1 MKKKSSII
9 PFNCES
15 ILDLHTWTISNAC
28 LFLLLYKNTF
38 TEEERDYLIKEISRH
53 EMKTKVSA
61 YKFMLSSAN
70 EIKNNRAIETE
81 KARAFIEFMRIYE
94 IAITKFDIDSGVT
107 PYQFIS
113 WAVTKRTIPVH
124 QDLRKWLE
132 EERSKKSNKT
142 VVMRKALEEAKARI
156 SELETENDKLRERIA
171 ELENVALRGGED
183 GKNGQDEEFPAEYED
198 HGLFTVVAK
207 LVDAR
212 APVVEIMAALDE
224 EKEFLSQRENGYFF
238 HPNPAGKSP
247 FTLRNSVKNTLKKR
261 VAKGSQ

>member
-38 TEEERDYLIKEISRH
+38 TEEERDYLIKEMSRH

-61 YKFMLSSAN
+61 YKFMIASAN

-94 IAITKFDIDSGVT
+94 IAVTKFDIDSEVT

-124 QDLRKWLE
+124 QDLRIWLE
-132 EERSKKSNKT
+132 EERSKKLNKT
-142 VVMRKALEEAKARI
+142 VVMRKALEEAKA
-156 SELETENDKLRERIA
+156 SVAELKAENDKLRKRVA
-171 ELENVALRGGED
+171 ELESKAEADGETEENAH
-183 GKNGQDEEFPAEYED
+183 GEEFPAEYEG

-212 APVVEIMAALDE
+212 VPVVEIMAALDE

-238 HPNPAGKSP
+238 HPNPAGKSVS
-247 FTLRNSVKNTLKKR
+247 TLRNYTKNTLKKR
-261 VAKGSQ
+261 VAKGS